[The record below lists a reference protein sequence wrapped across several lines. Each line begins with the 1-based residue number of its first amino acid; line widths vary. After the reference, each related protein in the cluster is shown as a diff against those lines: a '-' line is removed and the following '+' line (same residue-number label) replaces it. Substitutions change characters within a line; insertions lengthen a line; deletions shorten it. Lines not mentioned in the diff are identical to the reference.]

1 MSSVETTSSL
11 TTNESNVRTGEQT
24 EIEKLWS
31 LQEKLKKAKDRQEI
45 IKQTFDVRLVY
56 IFKINI

>member
-1 MSSVETTSSL
+1 MTSVETNSSL
-11 TTNESNVRTGEQT
+11 NDSNTRSEEQT

-45 IKQTFDVRLVY
+45 IKQTFDVSLHNY
-56 IFKINI
+56 F